1 MTKPMMDLR
10 QLVEK
15 SGDGAVTLWSCHV
28 NGEQGRDGGGWPGR
42 LEGFDVQDHDQL

>member
-15 SGDGAVTLWSCHV
+15 SGDGAVTLTGNRV
-28 NGEQGRDGGGWPGR
+28 AMAVDGPAG
-42 LEGFDVQDHDQL
+42 